1 MSFGK
6 GVLVFLAVVVVAA
19 LALGGCAYSG
29 YKSVIRMDESVK
41 GAWADVEVVLQR
53 RFDLIG
59 NLVETVKGYATHEQE
74 LLQGIAD
81 VRKSYVGAG
90 STAEKAK
97 AATAM
102 EGYLSRLLVISENY
116 PQLRASENFHA
127 LQVELEGSENRIAE
141 KRRRY
146 NDAVRV
152 LNSYI
157 RAWPG
162 SMYAGWAGAGKAE
175 YFEAGEEAQAAPKV
189 KF

>member
-1 MSFGK
+1 MSAGK
-6 GVLVFLAVVVVAA
+6 AILIFLGVLVFVA
-19 LALGGCAYSG
+19 LILGGCAYSG
-29 YKSVIRMDESVK
+29 YKHVIGLDESVK
-41 GAWADVEVVLQR
+41 NTWADVEVVLQR

-59 NLVETVKGYATHEQE
+59 NLVETVKGYAAHEKE

-90 STAEKAK
+90 TTADKAK

-146 NDAVRV
+146 NDAVNQ
-152 LNSYI
+152 LNAYI

-162 SMYAGWAGAGKAE
+162 SMYAGWTGAQKAE
-175 YFEAGEEAQAAPKV
+175 YFKAGEQAQEAPKV